1 MTHNFDSKTL
11 YNLVDIK
18 HATNRAVLSEVS
30 RSLREW
36 AEQAV
41 ENCQPG
47 KIPAAELDMVDVE
60 LLINA
65 IGHSKGVEGVI
76 EYAEHALLSAWQ
88 GLRGDHSR
96 EVPWT
101 VVAYDT
107 PFNREK
113 KGIALK
119 AKVLITPST

>member
-18 HATNRAVLSEVS
+18 RATNRAVLSEAS

-41 ENCQPG
+41 KNCQPG
-47 KIPAAELDMVDVE
+47 QIPAAELDMVDVE
-60 LLINA
+60 LLSNA
-65 IGHSKGVEGVI
+65 IGDFKGIEGVI

-88 GLRGDHSR
+88 GLRGDDSK
-96 EVPWT
+96 EIPWT

-113 KGIALK
+113 KGITLK
-119 AKVLITPST
+119 AKVLINPST